1 MYKIKWKFF
10 ESLEFL
16 SDSATPRE
24 TLSTIDDDDQNQ
36 ENIQLYAAPTVPS
49 VPPVPPYRP
58 PNKRGRKQH
67 DTTSADNL
75 IEEAHATLKSI
86 AQGKRNTCK
95 PAEVG

>member
-24 TLSTIDDDDQNQ
+24 TLSTIDDDDDQNQ
-36 ENIQLYAAPTVPS
+36 ENIQPYAAPTVLS
-49 VPPVPPYRP
+49 VPSVPPYRP

-75 IEEAHATLKSI
+75 IEEAHTTLESI
-86 AQGKRNTCK
+86 TQGKRNTSQGK
-95 PAEVG
+95 VS